1 MGRLGTILLAVGV
14 LAALGFGVVGLILAL
29 RNDGSPTI
37 PPATELT
44 GEPVS
49 SVPQRTVTV
58 VEQFATQWYWGT
70 GGPNDDPPMP
80 RGNQFGEG
88 DLFLDISTGDVHQF
102 ADGSWVFPAIGSL
115 AGGRGV
121 LGAGWYWGETT
132 PRAAGLFPRGE
143 GFESG
148 DLYLNTRTGNV
159 FEFVDDDWGVDPIGS
174 LRAPSGIAG
183 NRWYWGG
190 GAPHE
195 TPPVA
200 RDEGFSVGDL
210 YLNAGTGGVYE
221 FAEAGWGDS
230 PILTLIAPTDFRGNR
245 WHWNLGDPR
254 DVLPGALAVG
264 VSERDLYMNTQNG
277 AVYQFISGDWQL
289 LSNLSIAVSG
299 ETVTREILHGGNGTQ
314 WYWGA
319 GGPTHFAPD
328 PHGEDIQDGDLYLDM
343 TNGNV
348 HVYAQDR
355 WDANPLGSI
364 MGPAGSDGS
373 DGGGGSGGTGPQGP
387 PGDRGPIGDK
397 GPRGDQGPEGPQGAP
412 GGPQGLQ
419 GERGEPGDKG
429 LAGDKGSPG
438 DRGPVG
444 LQGARGLQGDRGLPG
459 DKGMV
464 GDKGATGDQG
474 LIGLQG
480 AQGTQGLPGARG
492 QPGDK
497 GQVGDQGLRGDR
509 GLIGLQGAQ
518 GTQGLPGARGQPG
531 DKGQVGDQ
539 GLRGDQGLIGLQG
552 AQGTQGL
559 PGARGQPGDKGQV
572 GGQGATGDPGPG
584 GGAKGDPGP
593 QGPIGPQGTPGQMGL
608 PGKTGPQGDAGPQG
622 PTGPQGIAG
631 RIGRPGKTGLQG
643 DAGPPGNQWYHGA
656 GDPTTNPPSARGSG
670 FHVGDLY
677 LDTTGCAIYDYL
689 ADAWNTTAILTFA
702 ACS

>member
-1 MGRLGTILLAVGV
+1 MLAVGV
-14 LAALGFGVVGLILAL
+14 LAGLGFGVVALILAL

-49 SVPQRTVTV
+49 SVPQHTVTV

-80 RGNQFGEG
+80 RGDQFGEG

-132 PRAAGLFPRGE
+132 PRAAGLFPRGQ
-143 GFESG
+143 GFVSG

-159 FEFVDDDWGVDPIGS
+159 FEFVDDDWGADPIGS

-190 GAPHE
+190 GAPDE

-200 RDEGFSVGDL
+200 RAEGFSVGDL
-210 YLNAGTGGVYE
+210 YLNAGTGGVYD
-221 FAEAGWGDS
+221 FAETGWGDS

-245 WHWNLGDPR
+245 WHWNLGHPR

-264 VSERDLYMNTQNG
+264 VSERDLYLDTQDG
-277 AVYQFISGDWQL
+277 AVYQFISGDWQV
-289 LSNLSIAVSG
+289 LSNLSIAVRG

-319 GGPTHFAPD
+319 GSPTHFPPD
-328 PHGEDIQDGDLYLDM
+328 PHGEEIQDGDLYLDM

-348 HVYAQDR
+348 HVYAGQR

-364 MGPAGSDGS
+364 MGPSGGDGS
-373 DGGGGSGGTGPQGP
+373 DGGGSSGSVGPRGPRGPQGP
-387 PGDRGPIGDK
+387 PGVPGPAGPQGEPGGPQGLPGERSEPGDKGPIGD
-397 GPRGDQGPEGPQGAP
+397 QGHPGNQGLVGLTGA
-412 GGPQGLQ
+412 QGLQ
-419 GERGEPGDKG
+419 GERG
-429 LAGDKGSPG
+429 
-438 DRGPVG
+438 
-444 LQGARGLQGDRGLPG
+444 LPG
-459 DKGMV
+459 DKG
-464 GDKGATGDQG
+464 
-474 LIGLQG
+474 
-480 AQGTQGLPGARG
+480 P
-492 QPGDK
+492 
-497 GQVGDQGLRGDR
+497 
-509 GLIGLQGAQ
+509 
-518 GTQGLPGARGQPG
+518 
-531 DKGQVGDQ
+531 VGDQ

-559 PGARGQPGDKGQV
+559 PGETGQPGEKGPV
-572 GGQGATGDPGPG
+572 GDQGATGDPGAG
-584 GGAKGDPGP
+584 GGEKGDTGPPGPTGP
-593 QGPIGPQGTPGQMGL
+593 QGIAGRIGL

-622 PTGPQGIAG
+622 PPGPQGIAG

-643 DAGPPGNQWYHGA
+643 DAGLPGNQWYHGA

-677 LDTTGCAIYDYL
+677 LDTAGCAIYDYL